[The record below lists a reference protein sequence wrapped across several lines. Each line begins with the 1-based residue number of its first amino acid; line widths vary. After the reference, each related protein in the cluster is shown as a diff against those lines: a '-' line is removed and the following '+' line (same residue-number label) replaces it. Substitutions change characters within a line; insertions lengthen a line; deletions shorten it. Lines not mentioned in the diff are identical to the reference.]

1 KIKFRNPICESRWGF
16 VLGGRKA
23 QAQACSCRTTT
34 LTHTLGLASHH
45 PDGMLARVT
54 PGCWSIDTH
63 LNFDSTTQNNSSRVP
78 LGKSMQSVSSFLVWC
93 STFSQGLIFH
103 PQDAAS
109 TFFNEML

>member
-1 KIKFRNPICESRWGF
+1 PEPLIANAVRGF

-23 QAQACSCRTTT
+23 KRYSLPINT
-34 LTHTLGLASHH
+34 
-45 PDGMLARVT
+45 
-54 PGCWSIDTH
+54 
-63 LNFDSTTQNNSSRVP
+63 VP
-78 LGKSMQSVSSFLVWC
+78 LGKSMQSVSAFLVWC